1 MNTTVVP
8 LRGVALAVTATA
20 MFALISP
27 YVTLLSPL
35 SGIDIF
41 AWRMIWTMPFTLL
54 LLGSQKGFGKLLAL
68 ASELHRQPVKGLT
81 LIACAALLGLQQ
93 WLFLWAP
100 LHGRMLEVSLGYFF
114 LPIVMVLV
122 GWLVDRQRIHPLQ
135 WLAVAFAAIG
145 VAHEF
150 LYSQAFSWPTL
161 VVALGFPPYF
171 LLRRHFRQD
180 SLTIFAA
187 ELSVMLPAAC
197 ILAFTS
203 ESFQVVVQRMDM
215 LTILLPGL
223 GILSA
228 VSFVTYLSA
237 SRQLPIALFGLLGY
251 IEPILLVV
259 ISTLIFGEEI
269 LVQEL
274 WTYVPVALSI
284 IATAAYVMRVAL
296 KTR

>member
-1 MNTTVVP
+1 MNTTAVP
-8 LRGVALAVTATA
+8 LRGVALAVTATS

-68 ASELHRQPVKGLT
+68 ASELLRQPRKGLA

-100 LHGRMLEVSLGYFF
+100 LHGRMLEVSLGYFL

-171 LLRRHFRQD
+171 LLRRRFQQD

-187 ELSVMLPAAC
+187 ELSVMLPAAF

-203 ESFQVVVQRMDM
+203 ESFQVVAQRMDM

-223 GILSA
+223 GILSCPSTRY
-228 VSFVTYLSA
+228 VSSLTA
-237 SRQLPIALFGLLGY
+237 
-251 IEPILLVV
+251 
-259 ISTLIFGEEI
+259 
-269 LVQEL
+269 
-274 WTYVPVALSI
+274 VALQ
-284 IATAAYVMRVAL
+284 T
-296 KTR
+296 